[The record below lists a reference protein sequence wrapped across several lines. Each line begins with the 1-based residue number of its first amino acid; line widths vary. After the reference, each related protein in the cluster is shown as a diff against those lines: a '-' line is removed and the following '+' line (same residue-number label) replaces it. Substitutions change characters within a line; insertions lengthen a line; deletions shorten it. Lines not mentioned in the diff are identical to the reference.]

1 LAFAWRKIFQI
12 RSNKFIYM
20 MTGGRNMSSITVFEL
35 VNRSLQEGEWVHLA
49 QVVGK
54 FRDIDPDFS
63 ASKYGHEKLL
73 LLLQSIPELV
83 EIKRDDSVDPPA
95 YQCKLIHSSESDNN
109 VVGEPKDNS
118 YYESLFSMYRNQ
130 PVNEI
135 FAYFGWN
142 EENGETWESL
152 FEKLSLMAKHENWN
166 FKSKAFKKD
175 RDSFVIL
182 RNYLNYTFIRI
193 QQQQKI
199 IFSEDEN
206 RACFNTGLQ
215 TPSEKDIYAT
225 FFKNKQASKFNK
237 PDWTFY
243 AFADSY
249 SDKIKDFHPL
259 PDVATYI
266 EDSSDLVFDLSYE
279 IEVNIDHIVTRN
291 RSRLPEIFQD
301 NERLAMTSI
310 QGATAFL
317 KEKIRRNYK
326 IAIPHWY
333 NYKIQLLLP
342 LNLLSDDKADLALVA
357 DKDHSR
363 KIYRIKTALTMDMA
377 YIDARLI
384 CRPDRE
390 WLNP

>member
-1 LAFAWRKIFQI
+1 
-12 RSNKFIYM
+12 
-20 MTGGRNMSSITVFEL
+20 MSEITLSEL
-35 VNRSLQEGEWVHLA
+35 VNRALQEGEWVQLA

-54 FRDIDPDFS
+54 FRDIDHDFS
-63 ASKYGHEKLL
+63 ASKYGHDKVL
-73 LLLQSIPELV
+73 LLLQSIPELI
-83 EIKRDDSVDPPA
+83 EIEKDDSVTPSA
-95 YQCKLIHSSESDNN
+95 YQCKLIHSSNSDNVIVN
-109 VVGEPKDNS
+109 ESKDNS
-118 YYESLFSMYRNQ
+118 YYKSLFSMYKNQ
-130 PVNEI
+130 PANQI
-135 FAYFGWN
+135 FAHFGWN
-142 EENGETWESL
+142 EENGETWESP
-152 FEKLSLMAKHENWN
+152 FEKLSLMAKDENWN
-166 FKSKAFKKD
+166 FKSKAFKKV
-175 RDSFVIL
+175 RDNFVIL
-182 RNYLNYTFIRI
+182 RNYLNYTFMRI
-193 QQQQKI
+193 QQQNKI

-225 FFKNKQASKFNK
+225 FFKNRQASKYNSQ
-237 PDWTFY
+237 DWTFY

-310 QGATAFL
+310 KGATEFL

-333 NYKIQLLLP
+333 NDKIQLLLP

-363 KIYRIKTALTMDMA
+363 ELYRIKTALTMDMA